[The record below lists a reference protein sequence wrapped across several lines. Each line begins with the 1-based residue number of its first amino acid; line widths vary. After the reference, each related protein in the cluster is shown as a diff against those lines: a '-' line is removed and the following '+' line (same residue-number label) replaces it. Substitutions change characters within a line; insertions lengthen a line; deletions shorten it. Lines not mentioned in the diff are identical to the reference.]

1 MRQILLGAI
10 SPLVVCALA
19 ASPALAQPAQ
29 TNVRSQDATE
39 REDEIVI
46 TAQRRAERSVDVP
59 ITVTTIGEELLE
71 TANVEELSD
80 IAKITPAMR
89 FDYAGGYFQPT
100 IRGIGTAV
108 TTSGGGGNVG
118 IYVDGFYSPNPLAA
132 DFDLMNVRS
141 IQVLKG
147 PQGTLFGRNTTGGA
161 ILVQT
166 GEPSTDTRADFKAS
180 YGRYNEFKGQGYA
193 TFKIADTIAF
203 DAEGLYRRGDGW
215 RTNISN
221 GRKVGDF
228 ENWTVRFGIKVDLT
242 DSISVLLRY
251 QHGKID
257 DPTPLLTASYFGP
270 DIGSGAPFLA
280 GPGQVTFDPDEIA
293 SGTNP
298 SDQEFYR
305 GNNDVLQAT
314 LRADLG
320 FANFTSYT
328 QYRDEQADSSIELD
342 FSGAELIQLGLPNFN
357 ETFSQEFLLTSK
369 PGKPLQWTVGAFYFS
384 NRDTYVVFFDY
395 FPIIGIFSRG
405 AEFGSSSTV
414 KSFAAFVDATYEIT
428 PKLFVTAGAR
438 YSHDWETDVYSIP
451 AFGVRTDADEADYDA
466 VDKKRVTPRFVIRYK
481 PTDRSSIYAS
491 YTKGYKAP
499 ILDLGRGIPIPV
511 RPETITAYEVGF
523 KYDRRGLS
531 FETAAF
537 YYDYKDLQVSIYE
550 QGQASIV
557 NAATSKIY
565 GLEGQVSY
573 DFNENFQINAGA
585 AWVHGRYK
593 TFENAPV
600 YERCLPVGSC
610 GLDTFRI
617 SGPTLRNVTMQ
628 RTPAFTGNVAAR
640 YRTELASGELQLSG
654 NLYYTSKFFFGPS
667 GIQFPQK
674 GYEVLTLRAQWTD
687 PSERFTLGVWGEN
700 VTNSRYQTQV
710 QYNLPGIGANWS
722 KPVTFGVDARVRL
735 GR

>member
-39 REDEIVI
+39 PEDEIVI
-46 TAQRRAERSVDVP
+46 TAQRREERSVDVP
-59 ITVTTIGEELLE
+59 ITVTTLGAELLQ
-71 TANVEELSD
+71 TANVEQLSD

-108 TTSGGGGNVG
+108 VTSGGGGNVG

-132 DFDLMNVRS
+132 DFDLMRVRS

-166 GEPSTDTRADFKAS
+166 AEPSTETGADFKVS
-180 YGRYNEFKGQGYA
+180 WGRYKEAKAQGYA
-193 TFKIADTIAF
+193 TFGITDKIAF
-203 DAEGLYRRGDGW
+203 DAEGQVRWGNGW

-221 GRKVGDF
+221 GRRVGDF
-228 ENWTVRFGIKVDLT
+228 KNWSVRTGLKWNLT

-251 QHGKID
+251 QHSQID
-257 DPTPLLTASYFGP
+257 DPSPLLTASYFGP
-270 DIGSGAPFLA
+270 DVGSGAPFLA
-280 GPGQVTFDPDEIA
+280 QPSQVTFKHNEIA

-305 GNNDVLQAT
+305 GNNDVYQAT
-314 LRADLG
+314 IRADLG

-328 QYRDEQADSSIELD
+328 QYRDEKADSSIELD
-342 FSGAELIQLGLPNFN
+342 YSGLELIQLGLPNFN
-357 ETFSQEFLLTSK
+357 KTFSQEFLFTSK
-369 PGKPLQWTVGAFYFS
+369 PGGSLQWTAGLFYFS
-384 NRDTYVVFFDY
+384 NRDTYKVFFDY

-414 KSFAAFVDATYEIT
+414 KSLAAFLDATYEVT
-428 PKLFVTAGAR
+428 PKLFITAGAR
-438 YSHDWETDVYSIP
+438 YAHDKETDVYSIC
-451 AFGVRTDADEADYDA
+451 AFCARVDADAADYDA
-466 VDKKRVTPRFVIRYK
+466 VNKKRLTPRFVVRYK
-481 PTDRSSIYAS
+481 PTQRSSIYAS
-491 YTKGYKAP
+491 FTKGYKAAL
-499 ILDLGRGIPIPV
+499 LDLGRGFPNPV
-511 RPETITAYEVGF
+511 KPETITAYEVGF
-523 KYDRRGLS
+523 KYDARKIS
-531 FETAAF
+531 FETAGF

-550 QGQASIV
+550 QGQASII
-557 NAATSKIY
+557 NAASSEIY
-565 GLEGQVSY
+565 GLEGQIRY
-573 DFNENFQINAGA
+573 DFNDNFQISAGA

-628 RTPAFTGNVAAR
+628 RTPAFTGNIAAR
-640 YRTELASGELQLSG
+640 YRTELAGGELELSG

-674 GYEVLTLRAQWTD
+674 GYEILGLRAQWTD
-687 PSERFTLGVWGEN
+687 PSERFTVGIWGDN